1 MGEARRAGPWPRAVT
16 ACLPSAGP
24 HCHSSLGSCP
34 CTGFSKGCDR
44 GDWLSFSTPKPMPPP
59 TTFSPRSIPTPKR
72 FPNSFSVSALSPG
85 SLSHCAFPTTAA
97 SHLGGEGGGCAAT
110 LNPSAPCLTM
120 LWTMMLQ
127 YVSLGTS
134 MALASRQ
141 DRLHWAFPCP
151 LPLSLPHEGLHIDTN
166 NLHSNSK

>member
-1 MGEARRAGPWPRAVT
+1 
-16 ACLPSAGP
+16 
-24 HCHSSLGSCP
+24 
-34 CTGFSKGCDR
+34 
-44 GDWLSFSTPKPMPPP
+44 PPP
-59 TTFSPRSIPTPKR
+59 TAFSPRSIPTPKR

-85 SLSHCAFPTTAA
+85 SLSYCAFPTTAA

-134 MALASRQ
+134 MALASRL
-141 DRLHWAFPCP
+141 DRLHWAFLCP
-151 LPLSLPHEGLHIDTN
+151 LLLSLPHEGLHIDTN
-166 NLHSNSK
+166 NLHSNSKWTPQKWNNTTNGYSQNKWWSVVSKSQDCRFDSRGLHDRKCFGLNGIY